1 MVGDVKF
8 DDAGE
13 WIEPRVMEVQFRD
26 ITGNDLAQF
35 KDPKTEMIL
44 WPSSLETGKV
54 IYPYTE
60 AHK

>member
-1 MVGDVKF
+1 
-8 DDAGE
+8 
-13 WIEPRVMEVQFRD
+13 MEVQFRD